1 MYTAEVNIG
10 EMRDRPVFEN
20 WSYLQDAGGGSYK
33 RLDNSFYLWAK
44 VEDGSGIPGQS
55 SGRQLEVGASQ
66 SWQYDLRITVRNNSL
81 IRSQSTVIWKNA
93 RYTILAITL
102 TNDRFQVIRC
112 SKMDGNLADPSIIN
126 PIAMAYVFN
135 FTASGGETGF
145 TNTSIISKTIIGA
158 YKDGIAY
165 KVIYTG
171 TPQPKEVLYVSST
184 GQFVFGDPF
193 FDDEVSIIQYI

>member
-10 EMRDRPVFEN
+10 QMSDRPVFEN

-33 RLDNSFYLWAK
+33 RLDSSFYLWAS
-44 VEDGSGIPGQS
+44 VSDMSGSQYVVNAAQKWS
-55 SGRQLEVGASQ
+55 
-66 SWQYDLRITVRNNSL
+66 YDLKVIIRFNANVKSNSTL
-81 IRSQSTVIWKNA
+81 IYNGA
-93 RYTILAITL
+93 RYTIESLTLTDDRFITL
-102 TNDRFQVIRC
+102 RC
-112 SKMDGNLADPSIIN
+112 SKMDGNLSPATII
-126 PIAMAYVFN
+126 PPLSQAYVYN

-145 TNTSIISKTIIGA
+145 TNSSIISKTIIGA

-193 FDDEVSIIQYI
+193 FDDEVAIIQYI